1 MDKKIAIILINYKD
15 YANKYLVDCL
25 AGIRRQDC
33 FDNIDLYIVDNSSE
47 EASYNFLSSQAPEAS
62 IIRNFTNDGFAK
74 GNNDAIR
81 VALGV
86 GSKYIVLLNMDTII
100 DDRGAI
106 SELIRV
112 AESDKEIGV
121 VQSRLMLWPEKDLI
135 NSLGNNTHFLGFG
148 YCNNYREKFIKSN
161 NLSNIDIHYPSGAAV
176 LFKSEVL
183 KEIGLFDESYFMY
196 NEDQDLGWR
205 AWLANYRCVLAS
217 NSVVYHK
224 YEFGRSISKYYYM
237 DRNRIITI
245 LKNYSLPT
253 LILIFPAFLIME
265 LGHVYFSLKNNWFFK
280 KISVWFYFFNFS
292 HINRIIKDRK
302 KIQKNRKIKDYELID
317 KISGKI
323 FYQEIESSALKI
335 GNYFFEFYFI
345 IIKFIIKLFRF

>member
-148 YCNNYREKFIKSN
+148 YCNNYREKFIKSD

-253 LILIFPAFLIME
+253 LILIFPAFFILE
-265 LGHVYFSLKNNWFFK
+265 LGHVYF
-280 KISVWFYFFNFS
+280 
-292 HINRIIKDRK
+292 
-302 KIQKNRKIKDYELID
+302 
-317 KISGKI
+317 
-323 FYQEIESSALKI
+323 
-335 GNYFFEFYFI
+335 
-345 IIKFIIKLFRF
+345 